1 MNASASGF
9 QHETPLVAVVITVY
23 DTPSRFF
30 REAIESVRAQREDRW
45 ELVIVLDASND
56 ECAHVARQFAA
67 DDPRIRVVGEA
78 GGTPRGLSAARNF
91 GVSHTNAPVI
101 ALLDG
106 DDVFEPLHLS
116 EGLRLLE
123 KHGRAAM
130 AFGTSLYWYSWNG
143 NETDGRRDHVPPL
156 HVEPD
161 TLHAPPVF
169 VLHFIQGLAL
179 VPCPCS
185 IFVRRSAMDAIG
197 GFDESFR
204 DLYEDQ
210 VFYARLALRFPVVA
224 HGQVLDRYRQHPASM
239 TASAGRAREHAART
253 RFLNWLESE
262 VAAVGLEDRTTR
274 HAIAWERWHL
284 RHPGTARVLRGARKG
299 LRLASA
305 IIRRRR

>member
-1 MNASASGF
+1 M
-9 QHETPLVAVVITVY
+9 E
-23 DTPSRFF
+23 
-30 REAIESVRAQREDRW
+30 
-45 ELVIVLDASND
+45 
-56 ECAHVARQFAA
+56 
-67 DDPRIRVVGEA
+67 
-78 GGTPRGLSAARNF
+78 
-91 GVSHTNAPVI
+91 
-101 ALLDG
+101 
-106 DDVFEPLHLS
+106 
-116 EGLRLLE
+116 
-123 KHGRAAM
+123 
-130 AFGTSLYWYSWNG
+130 
-143 NETDGRRDHVPPL
+143 
-156 HVEPD
+156 
-161 TLHAPPVF
+161 
-169 VLHFIQGLAL
+169 
-179 VPCPCS
+179 
-185 IFVRRSAMDAIG
+185 AIG